1 MLKKLLEEYKFS
13 KAGKI
18 YIDENNRVN
27 YLIDIPEFKS
37 PKGQVY
43 AWVIG
48 EEVLYIGMA
57 GKGVK
62 KRHSEHLGGWRGG
75 SDTGIKKEKLL
86 RNMLTD
92 GKDISIYART
102 SDVLIQ
108 QEVTLLGKKTKLD
121 INLNKYEENELI
133 NELNPAWNDNRPN
146 INLAED

>member
-1 MLKKLLEEYKFS
+1 MLKKLLEDYEFS

-18 YIDENNRVN
+18 YIDENNLVN

-62 KRHSEHLGGWRGG
+62 KRHSEHFGGWRGG

-146 INLAED
+146 IKLAEG

>member
-1 MLKKLLEEYKFS
+1 MLKKLLEEYEFS

-18 YIDENNRVN
+18 YINENNLVN

-37 PKGQVY
+37 PKGQVN

-48 EEVLYIGMA
+48 EEVVYIGMA
-57 GKGVK
+57 GKGVQ
-62 KRHSEHLGGWRGG
+62 KRHSEHRGGWRGG
-75 SDTGIKKEKLL
+75 SDTGRNKEKLL